1 MEYFVINSYFINFK
15 ITKFS
20 QLYFWTKNMFCF
32 ILEIS
37 FDFCRS
43 KQSDIITFEKI
54 AKSMEILNIYFFAQK
69 QPDIMTFGKFLSQ
82 WK

>member
-15 ITKFS
+15 TTKFS
-20 QLYFWTKNMFCF
+20 QLYFWSRNMFCF

-37 FDFCRS
+37 FDFFRS

-54 AKSMEILNIYFFAQK
+54 AQSMEIMNIEFF
-69 QPDIMTFGKFLSQ
+69 S
-82 WK
+82 